1 MTKEKTI
8 TINVWMITTVILAI
22 ALAFVLVGGKSFN
35 AIDPEEASKKAVEWI
50 KSYFAANGLNVEV
63 KLINYSESESGI
75 YKFTVEL
82 KSDVGTTTETYY
94 VTKDGKLFLPQA
106 FETEK
111 LFEVSRSQE
120 NETEQQIEKTDKP
133 VANVFIM
140 SHCPFG
146 IQFLK
151 AYIPVIELLG
161 NKAELNINFVNYIMH
176 GKQELDDNMIIYCI
190 QKNEKSKLTKFL
202 RCFVESG
209 NSSAC
214 INSVGIN
221 TSSLN
226 QCIKET
232 DEKFNITKL
241 YEDKSTWLNGY
252 YPRFPVDDALATKY
266 NVGGSPTF
274 ILNGK
279 EIRITRSANA
289 IKETICS
296 AFKEIPSECKTTLS
310 NITESPGFGP
320 IGKAGSSSSGQC

>member
-1 MTKEKTI
+1 MLKEKTI
-8 TINVWMITTVILAI
+8 TLNIWMITTVILAI
-22 ALAFVLVGGKSFN
+22 ALIFVLVSGKSFN
-35 AIDPEEASKKAVEWI
+35 AINPEEASKKAVEWI
-50 KSYFAANGLNVEV
+50 KSYFVANGLNVEV

-75 YKFTVEL
+75 YKFTIEL
-82 KSDVGTTTETYY
+82 KSDLGTTTETYY

-111 LFEVSRSQE
+111 LFEAPVRE
-120 NETEQQIEKTDKP
+120 NETKQQIEKTEKP
-133 VANVFIM
+133 IANAFIM

-176 GKQELDDNMIIYCI
+176 GKQELDDNMIIYCV
-190 QKNEKSKLTKFL
+190 QKNEKSKLTRFL

-209 NSSAC
+209 NSSLC
-214 INSVGIN
+214 INSTGIN
-221 TSSLN
+221 KTLLN
-226 QCIKET
+226 QCIKTT

-252 YPRFPVDDALATKY
+252 YPRFPVDDELAKKY

-289 IKETICS
+289 IKEAICS
-296 AFKEIPSECKTTLS
+296 SFKEIPPECNTTLS
-310 NITESPGFGP
+310 NITESTGFGP
-320 IGKAGSSSSGQC
+320 IGKVGSSTQGQC

>member
-1 MTKEKTI
+1 MLKEKTI
-8 TINVWMITTVILAI
+8 TLNIWMITTVILAI
-22 ALAFVLVGGKSFN
+22 ALIFVLVSGKSFN
-35 AIDPEEASKKAVEWI
+35 AINPEEASKKAVEWI

-75 YKFTVEL
+75 YKFTIEL
-82 KSDVGTTTETYY
+82 KSDLGTTTETYY

-111 LFEVSRSQE
+111 LFEAPVLE
-120 NETEQQIEKTDKP
+120 NETKQQIEKTEKP
-133 VANVFIM
+133 IANAFIM

-176 GKQELDDNMIIYCI
+176 GKQELDDNMIIYCV
-190 QKNEKSKLTKFL
+190 QKNEKSKLTRFL

-209 NSSAC
+209 NSSLC
-214 INSVGIN
+214 INSTGIN
-221 TSSLN
+221 KTLLN
-226 QCIKET
+226 QCIKTT

-252 YPRFPVDDALATKY
+252 YPRFPVDDELAKKY

-289 IKETICS
+289 IKEAICS
-296 AFKEIPSECKTTLS
+296 SFKEIPPECNTTLS
-310 NITESPGFGP
+310 NITESTGFGP
-320 IGKAGSSSSGQC
+320 IGKVGSSAQGQC

>member
-1 MTKEKTI
+1 MLKEKTI
-8 TINVWMITTVILAI
+8 TLNIWMITTVILAI
-22 ALAFVLVGGKSFN
+22 ALIFVLVSGKSFN
-35 AIDPEEASKKAVEWI
+35 AINPEEASKKAVEWI

-75 YKFTVEL
+75 YKFTIEL
-82 KSDVGTTTETYY
+82 KSDLGTTTETYY

-111 LFEVSRSQE
+111 LFEAPVRE
-120 NETEQQIEKTDKP
+120 NETKQQIEKTEKP
-133 VANVFIM
+133 IANAFIM

-176 GKQELDDNMIIYCI
+176 GKQELDDNMIIYCV
-190 QKNEKSKLTKFL
+190 QKNEKSKLTRFL

-209 NSSAC
+209 NSSLC
-214 INSVGIN
+214 INSTGIN
-221 TSSLN
+221 KTLLN
-226 QCIKET
+226 QCIKTT

-252 YPRFPVDDALATKY
+252 YPRFPVDDELAKKY

-279 EIRITRSANA
+279 EISITRSANA
-289 IKETICS
+289 IKEAICS
-296 AFKEIPSECKTTLS
+296 SFKEIPPECNTTLS
-310 NITESPGFGP
+310 NITESTGFGP
-320 IGKAGSSSSGQC
+320 IGKVGSSTQGQC